1 MERTTRLRH
10 VSPDRTACATHLL
23 LGFASAVALS
33 LLHVAAAQAAPG
45 ACPLPD
51 ELDEKDK
58 VECVKRA
65 RILVPQPRLSLEQVA
80 KGPDFDPSDPRGSR
94 HRYFEQSDDVLC
106 YFRPH
111 YAFKRIP
118 GRSLK
123 FQCWRLADD
132 RRFQGRDGG
141 AMSIEGPRIEIRKAS
156 NGENRARLVDAS
168 GDRQRPD
175 RVKVKYLRPAHP
187 DHDTRYHE
195 VFTEVAVSRLFWALG
210 IPADLMYAV
219 QRVRCVGCDENPF
232 RRGLFFGGGQKE
244 NTAAPTDAPRSFE
257 MVTIERKHPFDE
269 IEADTEYWR
278 WLDAKSFYNS
288 GIWNNEQRAGYDAY
302 RLALGMV
309 FYHNDKEQQN
319 RVACARESENG
330 QDVCLEPYIFVQD
343 VGSTFGRKKRFFLS
357 ANPRGEYRHWKD
369 MTVFSDPSRCELR
382 APLAGP
388 ARVSKEGQALL
399 VKRLEALDRA
409 KVEAVFRAARF
420 DRMDQRQLERL
431 RDEGAADAGE
441 AAIREWT
448 DTFMQRI
455 EEVKGARGCVSLPR

>member
-1 MERTTRLRH
+1 MERRTRLRPVRARH
-10 VSPDRTACATHLL
+10 VRRTPSLPFVLVLGALWLL
-23 LGFASAVALS
+23 HASAAWG
-33 LLHVAAAQAAPG
+33 APG

-51 ELDEKDK
+51 ELDEQDK

-65 RILVPQPRLSLEQVA
+65 RILLPQPRLGLSQVA
-80 KGPDFDPSDPRGSR
+80 KGPDFDPGDPRGSR
-94 HRYFEQSDDVLC
+94 HRYFEPSDDVLC

-118 GRSLK
+118 GQSLK

-132 RRFQGRDGG
+132 RRFQGRDGRP
-141 AMSIEGPRIEIRKAS
+141 MSIDGPRIEIRKAS
-156 NGENRARLVDAS
+156 NGENRARLVDSS
-168 GDRQRPD
+168 GKRQRPD
-175 RVKVKYLRPAHP
+175 RVKVKYLRPPHP

-195 VFTEVAVSRLFWALG
+195 VFTEIAVSRLFWVLG
-210 IPADLMYAV
+210 IPADHMYAV
-219 QRVRCVGCDENPF
+219 ARVRCVGCDESPF
-232 RRGLFFGGGQKE
+232 RRGFFGRGGQKE
-244 NTAAPTDAPRSFE
+244 NSASPSDAPRPFE

-269 IEADTEYWR
+269 IEADTEYWSWR
-278 WLDAKSFYNS
+278 DARRFYD
-288 GIWNNEQRAGYDAY
+288 GGVWDDQQRAEYDAY

-330 QDVCLEPYIFVQD
+330 QDVCLEPFIFVQD

-357 ANPRGEYRHWKD
+357 SNPRGEYRHWKA
-369 MTVFSDPSRCELR
+369 MTVFSNPSRCELR

-399 VKRLEALDRA
+399 VQRLDALDRA

-431 RDEGAADAGE
+431 RSEGASDPGE

-455 EEVKGARGCVSLPR
+455 EEVKNARGCVSL